1 MHLNGRNP
9 AVRRG
14 IYRALLHL
22 DRVVGESVLLPLRIS
37 VPRFLHSRNLMLA
50 DINSHGLLPI
60 VWRRLQVVVA
70 QFYSER
76 RIGRLCTG
84 VFSLLL
90 RDEAGNHRASAD
102 PYVFR
107 LHRTDGSHIL
117 ATHRYD
123 RFFCR
128 ICVHQEDIRGRQDRL
143 VKIIVVRV
151 TLDGVNLVLFLF

>member
-1 MHLNGRNP
+1 MLNTLFTSLSVFTN
-9 AVRRG
+9 
-14 IYRALLHL
+14 
-22 DRVVGESVLLPLRIS
+22 VLLS
-37 VPRFLHSRNLMLA
+37 ATFYFT
-50 DINSHGLLPI
+50 G
-60 VWRRLQVVVA
+60 LQVVVA